1 VLSRR
6 ARSAPRGAA
15 SLLVLLACWLLV
27 VAGLGGAEL
36 LAVSAA
42 EARAELAAAAAAHAA
57 EVALAG
63 QPDAGALSVELQ
75 AGRTAC
81 RVAEEPDAP
90 ALCGPA
96 TRAARRVARADGAEV
111 VDVVL
116 GPDPRDRVRAA
127 APGRIV
133 AVATVEM
140 PRGLPLLGRLCAD
153 PRLRSGVLCLARATA
168 AARLA

>member
-1 VLSRR
+1 MLSRR
-6 ARSAPRGAA
+6 PRSAERGAA
-15 SLLVLLACWLLV
+15 LLLMLVACWLLL
-27 VAGLGGAEL
+27 VAGLGGTEL
-36 LAVSAA
+36 LAISAA
-42 EARAELAAAAAAHAA
+42 EARAELGAAAAAHAA

-81 RVAEEPDAP
+81 RIAEEPDP
-90 ALCGPA
+90 PELCGPA

-111 VDVVL
+111 VDLVL
-116 GPDPRDRVRAA
+116 GPDPRDRGPAA

-140 PRGLPLLGRLCAD
+140 PRRLPLLDRLCTD
-153 PRLRSGVLCLARATA
+153 PRLRAGVLCVARATA
-168 AARLA
+168 GARLA